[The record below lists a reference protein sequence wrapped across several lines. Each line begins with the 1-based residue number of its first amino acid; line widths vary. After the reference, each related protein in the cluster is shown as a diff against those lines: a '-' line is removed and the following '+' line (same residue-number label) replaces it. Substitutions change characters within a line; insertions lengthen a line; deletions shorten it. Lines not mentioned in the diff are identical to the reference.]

1 MNSKQLLGL
10 LLLGAAVG
18 LLVGCGPAGDR
29 CRKCGMVV
37 DDHPRWVA
45 GLIDERGVEERFCS
59 PRCMFAHWRSPAG
72 AAGRDAWVT
81 EYYTQQRLP
90 VEEVRFVMGSDV
102 MGPMGRAL
110 VPVAGQ
116 AAAEGFLQDHHG
128 TRILAADEIVAEL
141 LRELAGGGVGDP
153 ATPTDLEHL
162 H

>member
-1 MNSKQLLGL
+1 MNSKQLLKFL
-10 LLLGAAVG
+10 MLGAAVW
-18 LLVGCGPAGDR
+18 LLAGCGPTGDR

-72 AAGRDAWVT
+72 AAGKDAWVT

-90 VEEVRFVMGSDV
+90 VPEVYFVMGSDV

-116 AAAEGFLQDHHG
+116 AAAEGFLQDHRG
-128 TRILAADEIVAEL
+128 TRILSPEEITAEL
-141 LRELAGGGVGDP
+141 LREVASGVTPDS
-153 ATPTDLEHL
+153 ATPTDIEDL

>member
-10 LLLGAAVG
+10 VLLGAAVG
-18 LLVGCGPAGDR
+18 LMVACGPAGDR

-45 GLIDERGVEERFCS
+45 GLTDERGAEERFCS

-90 VEEVRFVMGSDV
+90 VEEVRFVIGSDV

-128 TRILAADEIVAEL
+128 SRILAADEIVAEL
-141 LRELAGGGVGDP
+141 LRELATGGVGDP